1 MKLQEITDYLE
12 SIAPLALQED
22 YDNAGLIIGD
32 PEMEITGAIC
42 TLDSTEDVL
51 EEARALNCN
60 LIVAHHPIIFSG
72 IKKFTDYYVHRV
84 IRKALLHDL
93 AIYAIHTNL
102 DNVLTNGVNERIAQ
116 ILGLEHVQILKPK
129 NDEGNIGSGV
139 IGHLTKPI
147 RPQEFLDHVKNRM
160 ECGAIRHTR
169 PLEGS
174 IRKVACCGGSGSFL
188 LQEAIRAEADVF
200 ITSDF
205 KYHEFFDADGR
216 ILVMDIG
223 HYESEHFT
231 SHLLAE
237 LISNKFPN
245 FAAHYSKVNT
255 NPVFYYQ

>member
-1 MKLQEITDYLE
+1 MKLSVITAFLE
-12 SIAPLALQED
+12 SIAPLSLQES

-32 PEMEITGAIC
+32 PDMEITGVLC

-51 EEARALNCN
+51 NEASELGCN
-60 LIVAHHPIIFSG
+60 LIVAHHPIVFSG

-84 IRKALLHDL
+84 IRKAFREDL

-116 ILGLEHVQILKPK
+116 KIELTNLRILLPK
-129 NDEGNIGSGV
+129 NEEGNIGSGIV
-139 IGHLTKPI
+139 GELSKPMRPVDFLGH
-147 RPQEFLDHVKNRM
+147 VSARM

-169 PLEGS
+169 ILEGD
-174 IRKVACCGGSGSFL
+174 IHRVACCGGSGSFL
-188 LQEAIRAEADVF
+188 LQEAIKAETDAF
-200 ITSDF
+200 ITADF

-216 ILVMDIG
+216 IMIMDIG

-231 SHLLAE
+231 SHLLVE